1 MKTAIT
7 FRSLAIAAAAI
18 VASSSVLS
26 PSAGAAVTVQV
37 IPSIAPNGFGSPNYG
52 TYQANAVYAI
62 ENGLSTYGSGAAR
75 YDALTSGS
83 NVDFRSVLATGFESW
98 RGVAAPNVPLY
109 SGEYGNRMHFGVR
122 VLGNGTKFSASEIGF
137 SASSTDSGNILGFS
151 FAPGIF
157 TYNVANVGINY
168 GLDGVKGGGDDTIIT
183 SGLNT
188 QLVDEFIGRG
198 PGNTLAVYTTDAGA
212 TLQDKID
219 GIAAANGLTGPFSF
233 TGTVSVGAA
242 SGSATL
248 NLVAVPEP
256 TTLAGLAGVA
266 VLGLRRRGK

>member
-7 FRSLAIAAAAI
+7 FRSLAIAA
-18 VASSSVLS
+18 VALSSSALL
-26 PSAGAAVTVQV
+26 PQSAQAAVSVQV
-37 IPSIAPNGFGSPNYG
+37 IPSIAPNAFGSPNYAA
-52 TYQANAVYAI
+52 YQANAVNAI
-62 ENGLSTYGSGAAR
+62 ENGLSTLGSGAAR

-98 RGVAAPNVPLY
+98 RGVAAPNMPTY
-109 SGEYGNRMHFGVR
+109 SGEYGNRIHFGVR
-122 VLGNGTKFSASEIGF
+122 VLGNGTKFSAADVAF
-137 SASSTDSGNILGFS
+137 SASSTDSGNVLGFS
-151 FAPGIF
+151 FPAGVF
-157 TYNVANVGINY
+157 TYNAGNVGIDY
-168 GLDGVKGGGDDTIIT
+168 GPNLVKGGGDDTIIT

-233 TGTVSVGAA
+233 TGTVTVGAA

-248 NLVAVPEP
+248 NLVGVPEP
-256 TTLAGLAGVA
+256 TTLAVVAGVA